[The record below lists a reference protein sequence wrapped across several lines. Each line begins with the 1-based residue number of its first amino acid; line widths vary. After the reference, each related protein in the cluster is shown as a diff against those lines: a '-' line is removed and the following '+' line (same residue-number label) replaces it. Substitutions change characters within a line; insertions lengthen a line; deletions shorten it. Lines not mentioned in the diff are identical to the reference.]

1 MMDSP
6 MPRAHE
12 RLETLW
18 K

>member
-1 MMDSP
+1 MDSP